1 MTTPPVQTPE
11 AEFRITER
19 DMLGAMETLATATS
33 DPNELMVLT
42 DEELEGLSGPAAHEI
57 VGDPYLSQAVVD
69 RPSARSTALRS
80 LAARHLLTPRGDA
93 TENEGDTVSGDG
105 PERPYQLDRR
115 LAGVITLRRIPVG
128 MVMCQRT
135 LAGGTTTL
143 VHYLYPAGGVLE
155 EYLTID
161 GFHHFSVP
169 PADEIAQRI
178 ARFVDPF
185 EDAAEDGEPV
195 ESSREELEQR
205 IEGARAATVVTS
217 IVDGEGSQAT
227 FFAVPGHMHL
237 VDTGEID
244 PSTTGES
251 DLENA
256 LIGEIS
262 AESLVT
268 VIEELVPA
276 PRGDEDGEDEASD
289 AVSDSAQPSD
299 S

>member
-1 MTTPPVQTPE
+1 MTTPTTQTPE

-19 DMLGAMETLATATS
+19 DMLGAMETLGMAAS
-33 DPNELMVLT
+33 DPDELMVLT
-42 DEELEGLSGPAAHEI
+42 DEELEGLSGPSAHEI

-69 RPSARSTALRS
+69 RPSATSTALRS
-80 LAARHLLTPRGDA
+80 LAARHLLAPRGDA
-93 TENEGDTVSGDG
+93 TENEGDTVSGNG

-115 LAGVITLRRIPVG
+115 LAGVITLRRIPMG

-185 EDAAEDGEPV
+185 EDASDDGDPV
-195 ESSREELEQR
+195 DSSREELERR
-205 IEGARAATVVTS
+205 IEGARAVTVLTS
-217 IVDGEGSQAT
+217 IVDGEGAQAT

-244 PSTTGES
+244 SGSTGES

-256 LIGEIS
+256 LIGEIGP
-262 AESLVT
+262 ESLVT
-268 VIEELVPA
+268 VIDELVPA
-276 PRGDEDGEDEASD
+276 TVDGEDSD
-289 AVSDSAQPSD
+289 TETDDAAESSDS
-299 S
+299 